1 MQVHYVR
8 LLHMKSERVL
18 HTIDPV
24 FNAETRVLLLGSFPS
39 PKSREV
45 GFFYGHPQNRMWR
58 VLATVMGED
67 AVPLTAEERTVF
79 LLRNHLAMWDVI
91 ESCFI
96 EGASD
101 ASIKDVVPNNLSRI
115 LDAAP
120 IQVIFC
126 TGAKAYQLYGRYQ
139 AHSTG
144 IPVIKLPSTSGANAA
159 WSFERLVEAYQ
170 VVAEAA
176 VAKP

>member
-1 MQVHYVR
+1 M
-8 LLHMKSERVL
+8 
-18 HTIDPV
+18 
-24 FNAETRVLLLGSFPS
+24 
-39 PKSREV
+39 
-45 GFFYGHPQNRMWR
+45 
-58 VLATVMGED
+58 
-67 AVPLTAEERTVF
+67 
-79 LLRNHLAMWDVI
+79 LRNHLAMWDVI
-91 ESCFI
+91 ESCSI

-120 IQVIFC
+120 IQAIFC

-144 IPVIKLPSTSGANAA
+144 IPAIKLPSTSGANAA